1 MIRLAELHPL
11 PLIRTETAPQPAELT
26 PTRHSLR
33 QAIARCDRARREAEA
48 AAIVVGRLNAIVD
61 EHSRLQAELHEL
73 YVRDERARGE
83 WIAAGRVGLDPG
95 DPADT
100 KLLCNKITGMADEL
114 AAARRVLPA
123 KEELH
128 RDAVVKLQAAN
139 TERAAA
145 VAAVAIEICEA
156 EGHELTAAVNR
167 VLTIEARLL
176 SLRNALSAKA
186 NAGDADAGHAAEK
199 VTAMIIAAK
208 RSGGVPHNAE
218 SGLQLLAALVE
229 DPGATLR

>member
-1 MIRLAELHPL
+1 VAELFPL
-11 PLIRTETAPQPAELT
+11 RLTRTETAPEPVELT

-48 AAIVVGRLNAIVD
+48 AATVVGRLNAIVD
-61 EHSRLQAELHEL
+61 EHTRLQAELHEL

-100 KLLCNKITGMADEL
+100 KLLCNNITGMTDEL

-123 KEELH
+123 KEGLH
-128 RDAVVKLQAAN
+128 RDAILKLQAAQ

-145 VAAVAIEICEA
+145 VAAVAIEVCEA
-156 EGHELTAAVNR
+156 EGTELTAAVNR
-167 VLTIEARLL
+167 VLAIEARLL
-176 SLRNALSAKA
+176 SLRNALNAKG
-186 NAGDADAGHAAEK
+186 NAGDADAGHAAQK
-199 VTAMIIAAK
+199 ITAMITAAK
-208 RSGGVPHNAE
+208 RAGGAPHDAE
-218 SGLQLLAALVE
+218 SGLQLLAVLCE
-229 DPGATLR
+229 DPGAKFE